1 MDFNRILE
9 SLRFSKEPAMW
20 IAVAFVV
27 VLTGYKVF
35 GPEHM
40 PISDVFSQEY
50 ATYVGAL
57 VAGILTRLQVF
68 SPHSAAELKKQHDK
82 EL

>member
-1 MDFNRILE
+1 MDSIIKNILGRI
-9 SLRFSKEPAMW
+9 SFSKEPAVL
-20 IAVAFVV
+20 IAVAFIV

-40 PISDVFSQEY
+40 PISDVFSEEY

-57 VAGILTRLQVF
+57 VASILTRLQVF
-68 SPHSAAELKKQHDK
+68 SKETVDDLVTKAE
-82 EL
+82 